1 MLQRS
6 WCYAAPLVQRM
17 PDTVIQE
24 IAHGVTGWIEVVS
37 GAINRHKDILLDLCR
52 RVLEMPLEAD
62 TGMTHNGGPTD
73 QPVAEALNHPI
84 GHVTQALINLWFKR
98 NPNDNDLLPE
108 EIKP

>member
-1 MLQRS
+1 MWPTERWHEALHAWAEEDMLQRS
-6 WCYAAPLVQRM
+6 WCYASPLVQRM

-37 GAINRHKDILLDLCR
+37 RTINRHKDILLDLCR

-73 QPVAEALNHPI
+73 QPVAEA
-84 GHVTQALINLWFKR
+84 
-98 NPNDNDLLPE
+98 
-108 EIKP
+108 